1 MPNQDGS
8 LTAADTLTLV
18 RVLDRMIPVD
28 DPDLAAGALGL
39 LGEVQE
45 RAINDAPTGSAFLR
59 IVEALSLDLLAHAVG
74 GFSALT
80 EEEQTSTLRNIENT
94 LPREFSVVLGLVR
107 DVYYEDERTP
117 ERPKSF
123 DNDDEIFGKVVVE
136 EEPEQVSK
144 KRR

>member
-45 RAINDAPTGSAFLR
+45 RAINNAPTGSAFLR

-94 LPREFSVVLGLVR
+94 LPREFSIVLGLVR

-123 DNDDEIFGKVVVE
+123 DNDHEIFGKVVVE

>member
-1 MPNQDGS
+1 
-8 LTAADTLTLV
+8 
-18 RVLDRMIPVD
+18 
-28 DPDLAAGALGL
+28 
-39 LGEVQE
+39 
-45 RAINDAPTGSAFLR
+45 
-59 IVEALSLDLLAHAVG
+59 
-74 GFSALT
+74 
-80 EEEQTSTLRNIENT
+80 

>member
-45 RAINDAPTGSAFLR
+45 RAINNAPTGSAFLR

-94 LPREFSVVLGLVR
+94 LPREFSIVLGLVR

>member
-1 MPNQDGS
+1 
-8 LTAADTLTLV
+8 
-18 RVLDRMIPVD
+18 
-28 DPDLAAGALGL
+28 
-39 LGEVQE
+39 
-45 RAINDAPTGSAFLR
+45 
-59 IVEALSLDLLAHAVG
+59 VEALSLDLLAHAVG

-94 LPREFSVVLGLVR
+94 LPREFSIVLGLVR